1 MFQGVSNRRSLAVI
15 KCRGS
20 RTDYETLEVHTRLA
34 SKRDYLNEAGDHQFA
49 KTVSV
54 LPAPRSA
61 VLQFI
66 GNNIHHEEAIWQG
79 TEYGRCQSGGN

>member
-1 MFQGVSNRRSLAVI
+1 
-15 KCRGS
+15 
-20 RTDYETLEVHTRLA
+20 
-34 SKRDYLNEAGDHQFA
+34 LNEAGDHQFA